1 MARGFDQQFFHY
13 DYSNKKR
20 ELMTKGFL
28 IRALLLVF
36 YVT

>member
-1 MARGFDQQFFHY
+1 MARGFDQQLFHY
-13 DYSNKKR
+13 DYSKR